1 MSVRRLSFLQSND
14 STGPPPFSRGLG
26 DVNVLFQE
34 FFNFLSLKVKA
45 SKNKSRLW
53 TCFDLSWIDRFLLN
67 YQLVGKE
74 IGMLSLTFILLL
86 VTVACSIS

>member
-34 FFNFLSLKVKA
+34 LFNFLSLEMKA
-45 SKNKSRLW
+45 SKNK
-53 TCFDLSWIDRFLLN
+53 F
-67 YQLVGKE
+67 
-74 IGMLSLTFILLL
+74 
-86 VTVACSIS
+86 

>member
-1 MSVRRLSFLQSND
+1 MDALKL
-14 STGPPPFSRGLG
+14 
-26 DVNVLFQE
+26 LFQE
-34 FFNFLSLKVKA
+34 FFNFLSLEVKV

-53 TCFDLSWIDRFLLN
+53 TCFERFIID

-86 VTVACSIS
+86 VTEACSIS